1 MKQCLYLYQQS
12 NKPLICVSSL
22 IRRVQAGRGKQSSRH
37 KADRLV
43 TSSLELCSVAAD
55 W

>member
-12 NKPLICVSSL
+12 KKPSECVPML
-22 IRRVQAGRGKQSSRH
+22 IRRVQAGIGKQLSRH

-43 TSSLELCSVAAD
+43 TGANKLCSVVAD
-55 W
+55 